1 MSGSYTDLWENTLLD
16 WQFGNTAINLP
27 GTVYVGLWT
36 AALSDTSTQATAG
49 EVSGGGYARVA
60 VARNNT
66 NFDPASAGSVN
77 NKTVINFGTASADW
91 GTITHLGLLSA
102 SSSGTLYAWSDLAAS
117 KIVQNGDAVQIN
129 ASSLVISQS

>member
-1 MSGSYTDLWENTLLD
+1 MCDVWENHILD
-16 WQFGNTAINLP
+16 WMFGGTTITLP

-36 AALSDTSTQATAG
+36 ATLSDTSAGTTAG

-66 NFDPASAGSVN
+66 NFDPAGGGTVK
-77 NKTVINFGTASADW
+77 NKTAINFGTASADW
-91 GTITHLGLLSA
+91 GTITHLGLCSA
-102 SSSGTLYAWSDLAAS
+102 ATNGTLYYWTDLTAS

-129 ASSLVISQS
+129 AAGLVVTQS